1 CLATLAAPLALGIGL
16 AAQGLHIGPPPE
28 PAPLPAPQEPPTPHD
43 PTLRRPPRVLPPAPA
58 VHIASLDIRARIVDG
73 IATTTLTQVF
83 KNEGGR
89 IAEGTWILPLPQ
101 GATADHFTM
110 TMNGEQVSGEV
121 LDATKAREIY
131 TGIVRRQRDPGL
143 LEYMGNGCLRARVF
157 PIQAGAEMK
166 IEVRYRH
173 ALPAT
178 AGTHHWWFPLRAA
191 NVN

>member
-1 CLATLAAPLALGIGL
+1 SSPSDGRSLTGRERTMTTRPPTAHPRPALCLATLAAPLALGIGL
-16 AAQGLHIGPPPE
+16 AAQRLHIGPPPE

-110 TMNGEQVSGEV
+110 TMNGE
-121 LDATKAREIY
+121 
-131 TGIVRRQRDPGL
+131 
-143 LEYMGNGCLRARVF
+143 
-157 PIQAGAEMK
+157 
-166 IEVRYRH
+166 
-173 ALPAT
+173 
-178 AGTHHWWFPLRAA
+178 
-191 NVN
+191 